1 MVEKISDPKYPS
13 GILRL
18 LFRAPIWLY
27 KLNLGWLMGG
37 RMLKMTHT
45 GRKSGQPRQVVLEVV
60 KHDPAHD
67 TYYIA
72 AAWGGK
78 SDWVKNIQAN
88 PQVHVQVGRRH
99 LDMIAELLSPEE
111 SEAVILDYSQRH
123 TATMMNLARFMG
135 YKLDGSEGDFRELGR
150 LLLMFALRPR
160 D

>member
-13 GILRL
+13 GISRL

-45 GRKSGQPRQVVLEVV
+45 GRKSGEPRHVVLEVV
-60 KHDPAHD
+60 KHDPTLD
-67 TYYIA
+67 KYYIA
-72 AAWGGK
+72 AAWSEK

-99 LDMIAELLSPEE
+99 LDMIAEQLCPEE
-111 SEAVILDYSQRH
+111 CEAVILDYSQRH
-123 TATMMNLARFMG
+123 KSTMMNLARFMG
-135 YKLDGSEGDFRELGR
+135 YKLDGSEDDFRELGR
-150 LLLMFALRPR
+150 LLMMFALKPR